1 MPYSIEPEENGILA
15 VRLEGN
21 VPLEE
26 ARDLRA
32 KVAENCREKNL
43 ERVLVDVSRAGS
55 IAGGT
60 TLDLYQLGSDGLME
74 INLPA
79 NTKVALVVSATA
91 RSAEDWKFLAAVEK
105 NRGLTARVFTEEA
118 EARDWLME

>member
-55 IAGGT
+55 IAGGS

-79 NTKVALVVSATA
+79 NTKVALVLSAA
-91 RSAEDWKFLAAVEK
+91 GSAEDWRFLAAVEK
-105 NRGLTARVFTEEA
+105 NRGLAARVFTEEA
-118 EARDWLME
+118 EARDWLVE